1 MIPNHL
7 NGNLSGQDG
16 NSALDYLHMEEQEE
30 QERETKGCLFWL
42 SLVILTIVTISCILL
57 TQLYDK

>member
-30 QERETKGCLFWL
+30 QERESTRKTK
-42 SLVILTIVTISCILL
+42 
-57 TQLYDK
+57 